1 MSDLKTLDE
10 LLTTLRT
17 ELIAEEQ
24 VFKDDSS
31 VKSHMFF
38 DFALM
43 NPVETPLALNE
54 QGNIDKSIWRVLSYI
69 LISKSKYISFK

>member
-10 LLTTLRT
+10 LLTALRT
-17 ELIAEEQ
+17 ELIAEVQ

-54 QGNIDKSIWRVLSYI
+54 QGNIDKSILSVLSYI
-69 LISKSKYISFK
+69 LISKKNT

>member
-10 LLTTLRT
+10 LLTALRT
-17 ELIAEEQ
+17 ELITEEQ

-43 NPVETPLALNE
+43 NPVKTPLALNE

>member
-10 LLTTLRT
+10 LLTALRT
-17 ELIAEEQ
+17 ELIAEVQ

-54 QGNIDKSIWRVLSYI
+54 QGNIDKSIWSVLSYI
-69 LISKSKYISFK
+69 LISKKNT

>member
-1 MSDLKTLDE
+1 MSNLKTLDE
-10 LLTTLRT
+10 LLTALRT

-43 NPVETPLALNE
+43 NPVETPFTFYE
-54 QGNIDKSIWRVLSYI
+54 QGNIDKSILRFLSYI